1 MPLPLSKA
9 LSLRAK
15 GIPRSPKELEQSFR
29 LLGVLRPIGF
39 HQSACQGM
47 SLDGAGN
54 PIPWWT
60 FAANEWVKA
69 RIRKTDQVFEYGSGG
84 STLWLAAHAKSVV
97 SVEHDEAWFEKT
109 RPVLPPNARVL
120 LREAHDEFSSDVS
133 GPYCSA
139 ISETEASFDI
149 IVIDGMERNACAR
162 LASRFLS
169 PNGIIIFDNSH
180 RSKYADGMNS
190 LAKEGFW
197 RLDLAGCVPARALTS
212 IFGRSTERW
221 LDASL
226 APEDYGT

>member
-1 MPLPLSKA
+1 MPLSLSKA

-39 HQSACQGM
+39 QQSARQGM

-54 PIPWWT
+54 PVPWWT

-69 RIRKTDQVFEYGSGG
+69 RIRKTDRVFEYGSGG
-84 STLWLAAHAKSVV
+84 STLWLAAHANSVV
-97 SVEHDEAWFEKT
+97 SVEHDETWFEKT
-109 RPVLPPNARVL
+109 RPAMPSNAKVL
-120 LREAHDEFSSDVS
+120 LRQADDEFTSDVS

-139 ISETEASFDI
+139 ISEAEAPFDI

-169 PNGIIIFDNSH
+169 PNGVIIFDNSH
-180 RSKYADGMNS
+180 RGKYADGMQS
-190 LAKEGFW
+190 LAKDGFW
-197 RLDLAGCVPARALTS
+197 RLDLAGCITERGLTS

-221 LDASL
+221 LDATFV
-226 APEDYGT
+226 PEDYGT

>member
-1 MPLPLSKA
+1 MTLRFSKA
-9 LSLRAK
+9 LSLRAR

-39 HQSACQGM
+39 QSSIRNGM
-47 SLDGAGN
+47 STDGAGH

-69 RIRKTDQVFEYGSGG
+69 RIKKTDLVFEYGSGG
-84 STLWLAAHAKSVV
+84 SSLWLAAHAKSVV
-97 SVEHDEAWFEKT
+97 SVEHDEAWYEKI
-109 RPVLPPNARVL
+109 RPSLPSNAQVLF
-120 LREAHDEFSSDVS
+120 REAGDEFSSDVS
-133 GPYCSA
+133 GAYCRA
-139 ISETEASFDI
+139 ISEVDSPFDI

-180 RSKYADGMNS
+180 RAKYADGMKS
-190 LAKEGFW
+190 LAKDGFW
-197 RLDLAGCVPARALTS
+197 RLDFAGCVTDRCLTS

-221 LDASL
+221 LDSSF